1 MYCRVLAE
9 SHESAATIY
18 IAGLLMDAAAEQTE
32 SFVSALENQIR
43 VVRLDLRAVDLI
55 DPASFVRV
63 ARALNQW
70 RDVRRGRVTIEFPA
84 RSRRATK
91 PALQL
96 VDQRNDQRSEQR
108 GDQRSTIGTA
118 VSTAIS
124 SPMSTSPG

>member
-1 MYCRVLAE
+1 MYWKVLAE

-18 IAGLLMDAAAEQTE
+18 IAGLLTDDAAGQTE
-32 SFVSALENQIR
+32 MLIAGLAAKIR

-55 DPASFVRV
+55 DPSSFVRV

-70 RDVRRGRVTIEFPA
+70 RDTRRGRVTIEFPRRSERPA
-84 RSRRATK
+84 RPPLK
-91 PALQL
+91 L
-96 VDQRNDQRSEQR
+96 VDQRN
-108 GDQRSTIGTA
+108 TIGIA